1 MGALSFLFQNAFG
14 GVVLSLLRSL
24 HELKV
29 MTFNCNSV
37 LLSINAK
44 LKKTLATCWDG
55 GSINADMEPSA
66 TNSNLFIGFDFL
78 LKMRSSRH
86 YLWIWWNKQNSDSR
100 ADLYI
105 SCQRFHFPKTITRL
119 TAPLLRPASPAASK
133 PGTMVSSASRTTF
146 RTGKLWNYAADDADF
161 SLPFHTFPRSF
172 RLDQT
177 AERLELYRNA
187 RWV

>member
-14 GVVLSLLRSL
+14 GAVLSLLRSL
-24 HELKV
+24 HELKM

-78 LKMRSSRH
+78 LKMRNSRH
-86 YLWIWWNKQNSDSR
+86 YLWILWNKQNSNSR
-100 ADLYI
+100 LIYFLSKI
-105 SCQRFHFPKTITRL
+105 PFPKNYHPTDKWE
-119 TAPLLRPASPAASK
+119 APLLRPASPAASK

-161 SLPFHTFPRSF
+161 SLPFHTFPRS
-172 RLDQT
+172 LD
-177 AERLELYRNA
+177 
-187 RWV
+187 